1 MNPSVERIFDK
12 VLKLPNKQKAAL
24 LLLSLLL
31 VGIAFYFGLIK
42 PKYEQFKQLQVKLSD
57 LQNQIQENK
66 KIADNLPKLK
76 MEYEQLKRELEA
88 ALTELPNQKEIPSL
102 LTSIT
107 NVGKSS
113 GLDFLLFR
121 PKPEQSKDFYS
132 EVPVDI
138 VVSGSFFNVANFFV
152 AVGNLPRIV
161 NINNVAVSDIKD
173 AGGRTMMKV
182 NCLATTFRFLEKK
195 ETDDDKKNK
204 KK

>member
-1 MNPSVERIFDK
+1 MNPSIEKSFEK
-12 VLKLPNKQKAAL
+12 VFKLPTKQKVAL
-24 LLLSLLL
+24 LALILISLG
-31 VGIAFYFGLIK
+31 VVFYFVMFK
-42 PKYEQFKQLQVKLSD
+42 PKYEEYKGLQAKLSE
-57 LQNQIQENK
+57 LKNQIQENK

-76 MEYEQLKRELEA
+76 KEFDQLKGQLEA

-107 NVGKSS
+107 NVGKGT
-113 GLDFLLFR
+113 GLDFLLFK
-121 PKPEQSKDFYS
+121 PKPEVPKDFYS

-138 VVSGSFFNVANFFV
+138 SVAGSFHSVANFFV

-161 NINNVAVSDIKD
+161 NINNVSVSDIRD
-173 AGGRTMMKV
+173 VGGRTLMKV

-195 ETDDDKKNK
+195 ETKDEK

>member
-1 MNPSVERIFDK
+1 MNPSVDKIFEK

-24 LLLSLLL
+24 LFLTLVLL
-31 VGIAFYFGLIK
+31 GAAFYFGLIK
-42 PKYEQFKQLQVKLSD
+42 PKYEQFKALQVQLTD

-66 KIADNLPKLK
+66 KIADNLPRLK

-121 PKPEQSKDFYS
+121 PKPEQPKDFYS

-138 VVSGSFFNVANFFV
+138 VVSGTFYNVANFFI

-161 NINNVAVSDIKD
+161 NINNVAVSDLKD

-195 ETDDDKKNK
+195 ETTDEKK
-204 KK
+204 